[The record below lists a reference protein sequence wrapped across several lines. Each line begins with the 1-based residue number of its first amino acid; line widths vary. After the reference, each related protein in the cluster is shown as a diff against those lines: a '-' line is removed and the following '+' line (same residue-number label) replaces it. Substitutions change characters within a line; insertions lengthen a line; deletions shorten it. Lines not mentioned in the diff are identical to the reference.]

1 MPSAVAA
8 DTAPFEDRFAAG
20 LRGFGVIGLIAITVI
35 LAGNLI
41 VAPLSAVLVLVWVR
55 WSRTPWRDI
64 GYVRPKSWFVEIAA
78 GIASGCAF
86 KLLMKAVVM
95 PLLGAAPV
103 NQPYHFLAH
112 NPAAIPATLFALIV
126 GAGFGEETLF
136 RGFLFERLGRLFGP
150 SRFAKIAIVLL
161 TSARFGLAHYPGQ
174 GLAGAE
180 QGAIVGLAF
189 GTFFAIKRRIW
200 ILMIAHAAFD
210 VTAYALIYWDVE
222 RVVAGAVW
230 GQKL

>member
-1 MPSAVAA
+1 MATAVAA
-8 DTAPFEDRFAAG
+8 DTAAFEDRLAAS
-20 LRGFGVIGLIAITVI
+20 LRGFGIVGLIAIAVI
-35 LAGNLI
+35 LAGNLL
-41 VAPLSAVLVLVWVR
+41 VAPLSAVIVLVWVR
-55 WSRTPWRDI
+55 WSRTPWRDV

-86 KLLMKAVVM
+86 KLLMKAIVM

-112 NPAAIPATLFALIV
+112 NPAAIPAPLFALIA

-136 RGFLFERLGRLFGP
+136 RGFFFERLGRLFGP
-150 SRFAKIAIVLL
+150 SPFTKIAIVLL
-161 TSARFGLAHYPGQ
+161 TAALFGLAHYAGQ
-174 GLAGAE
+174 GVAGAE
-180 QGAIVGLAF
+180 QGAIVGLIF
-189 GTFFAIKRRIW
+189 RTFFAIKRRIW

-210 VTAYALIYWDVE
+210 LTAYALIYWDVE

>member
-1 MPSAVAA
+1 
-8 DTAPFEDRFAAG
+8 
-20 LRGFGVIGLIAITVI
+20 VIVIAVI

-41 VAPLSAVLVLVWVR
+41 VAPLSAMLFLVWVR
-55 WSRTPWRDI
+55 WSRTPWSEI
-64 GYVRPKSWFVEIAA
+64 GYVRPNSWFVEIAA

-112 NPAAIPATLFALIV
+112 NPAAIPATLFALTA

-136 RGFLFERLGRLFGP
+136 RGFFFARLGRIFGS

-161 TSARFGLAHYPGQ
+161 TSALFGLAHYSGQ
-174 GLAGAE
+174 GLAGAV
-180 QGAIVGLAF
+180 QGAIVGLVF
-189 GTFFAIKRRIW
+189 GTFFAIKRRIG
-200 ILMIAHAAFD
+200 ILMIAHATFD
-210 VTAYALIYWDVE
+210 LPAYALIYWDVE

-230 GQKL
+230 G